1 MAPPETVCR
10 AGALARITDHL
21 TVRQGQLVLHGTAD
35 DIGGHPGA
43 NSRAPLTA
51 TTTSAGVTTP
61 SNPAGPN
68 RCPIADAATI
78 TAASTSRQPQPSPS
92 GIITSIPVPTA
103 TVRNHVLIDSRR
115 CPARRSQPRTVDGG
129 TCSRAA
135 IPRCPTPSARA
146 DSAIQTRSAA
156 YALRNSMVTGNNT

>member
-1 MAPPETVCR
+1 MLC
-10 AGALARITDHL
+10 
-21 TVRQGQLVLHGTAD
+21 GTAD

-43 NSRAPLTA
+43 NNRPPLTA
-51 TTTSAGVTTP
+51 TITSAGVTTP
-61 SNPAGPN
+61 SNPADPN
-68 RCPIADAATI
+68 RCPIADAATK

-92 GIITSIPVPTA
+92 GIVTSIPVRTA
-103 TVRNHVLIDSRR
+103 TVTNHARIDSRR

-129 TCSRAA
+129 TCNRAA

-146 DSAIQTRSAA
+146 DSAIQIRSAA